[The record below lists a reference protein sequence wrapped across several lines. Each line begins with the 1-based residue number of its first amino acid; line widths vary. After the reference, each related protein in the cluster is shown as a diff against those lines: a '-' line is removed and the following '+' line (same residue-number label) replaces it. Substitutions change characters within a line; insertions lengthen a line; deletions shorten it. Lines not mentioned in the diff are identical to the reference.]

1 VLLANIL
8 ALDEK
13 TDRTAVLLK
22 VSWIT

>member
-8 ALDEK
+8 AIDEK

-22 VSWIT
+22 AGWIT